1 MCKFIG
7 KSNERILYKLSKRWN
22 FKVVFNRSCCHGNY
36 ENVTF
41 YCQARSFISIF
52 FTCQV
57 PACELQPFLLPWFG
71 KWHILT
77 NCQNCVQPPY
87 YPFFKV
93 MRKRKKKY
101 EVKIR
106 FSKLSENDKVA
117 RVFNLNWEGVFLLPQ
132 PEDRVF
138 VPAEAEVEAIL
149 KLLSIIKQLLPF

>member
-1 MCKFIG
+1 
-7 KSNERILYKLSKRWN
+7 
-22 FKVVFNRSCCHGNY
+22 
-36 ENVTF
+36 
-41 YCQARSFISIF
+41 
-52 FTCQV
+52 
-57 PACELQPFLLPWFG
+57 
-71 KWHILT
+71 
-77 NCQNCVQPPY
+77 
-87 YPFFKV
+87 

-106 FSKLSENDKVA
+106 FLSENDKVA

>member
-1 MCKFIG
+1 M
-7 KSNERILYKLSKRWN
+7 S
-22 FKVVFNRSCCHGNY
+22 
-36 ENVTF
+36 
-41 YCQARSFISIF
+41 
-52 FTCQV
+52 
-57 PACELQPFLLPWFG
+57 
-71 KWHILT
+71 ILT

-117 RVFNLNWEGVFLLPQ
+117 HVFNLNWEGVFLLPQ